1 MDNDK
6 TSTSNLIFIGIV
18 VVVLVAGGWWLLTR
32 DSAVDD
38 ATGGNVAEDTNM
50 DAADVSTETIAPPS
64 TTTSDGETIS
74 VASQSAGNSVTISS
88 VTLTEM
94 GWIAVRDDRGWTLG
108 AARLDA
114 GTHENIVVELLRAT
128 ESGQRYQVLL
138 YHDDGDR
145 EFDLKKES
153 LITHSDGTVAGV
165 MFKVQ

>member
-6 TSTSNLIFIGIV
+6 TNTSNIIFIGIA

-32 DSAVDD
+32 DLAVDGTSGD
-38 ATGGNVAEDTNM
+38 AVEETNTEAI
-50 DAADVSTETIAPPS
+50 DISAETITPPS
-64 TTTSDGETIS
+64 TTTSDGEAIS
-74 VASQSAGNSVTISS
+74 VASQSAGASVTISS

-94 GWIAVRDDRGWTLG
+94 GWVAVRDDRGWTLG

-114 GTHENIVVELLRAT
+114 RTHENIAVELLRAT